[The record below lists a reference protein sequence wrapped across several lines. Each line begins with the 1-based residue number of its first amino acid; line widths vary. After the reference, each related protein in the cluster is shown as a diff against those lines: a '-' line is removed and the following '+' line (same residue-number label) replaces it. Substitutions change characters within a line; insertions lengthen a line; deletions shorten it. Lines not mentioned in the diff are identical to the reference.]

1 MEDEFD
7 ERETKPKY
15 ESSNPNFPLSVEL
28 HKLRFKP
35 DPPKQPTRGWRLVRG
50 ALIGVGFGI
59 AACVIENSGSYFL
72 PVFGVV
78 MVLALIE
85 FAVKSK

>member
-1 MEDEFD
+1 MSEPE
-7 ERETKPKY
+7 EWEPKPKY

-28 HKLRFKP
+28 GKLRFKP
-35 DPPKQPTRGWRLVRG
+35 DPPKEPTRGWRLMRG
-50 ALIGVGFGI
+50 ALIGVGLGV
-59 AACVIENSGSYFL
+59 AACLMENSGAYFL